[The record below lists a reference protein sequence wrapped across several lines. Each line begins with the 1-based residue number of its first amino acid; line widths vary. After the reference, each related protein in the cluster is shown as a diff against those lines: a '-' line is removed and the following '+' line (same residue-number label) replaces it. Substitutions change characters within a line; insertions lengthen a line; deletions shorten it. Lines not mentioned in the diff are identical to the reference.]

1 MKNSLILLMAGN
13 GSRCGLEINKVLY
26 RINQVPLFIYSLEKF
41 NQVGFDEYILVVF
54 QRNYLNRVC
63 YFGQEQLLVKV

>member
-26 RINQVPLFIYSLEKF
+26 QINQVPLFIYSLEKF
-41 NQVGFDEYILVVF
+41 TQVGFDEYILVVSE
-54 QRNYLNRVC
+54 NDYDIVSEYIKNT
-63 YFGQEQLLVKV
+63 